1 MIGFLKGKV
10 IDTNKSD
17 ITVLTNNSV
26 GYKVNIASNL
36 KFLLDEEIELFIYT
50 SVKETE
56 ISLWGFQNKN
66 DLTLFE
72 YLISVS
78 GVGSK
83 TAMILIDTKGFEN
96 IIRSVVSGNSDA
108 LKVSGV
114 GSKTAQKIVIELK
127 SKLAKFSEGMMDAL
141 SANQNN
147 TRKVSQFLDDAIEAL
162 TSLGYREQ
170 DIKDAYNKLEE
181 VTAESAKDS
190 PTLVK
195 LLLRVI

>member
-1 MIGFLKGKV
+1 MISLLKGKV
-10 IDTNKSD
+10 IDTNKTD
-17 ITVLTNNSV
+17 ITLLTNDSV

-36 KFLLDEEIELFIYT
+36 KFLIEEEVQLFIYT

-56 ISLWGFQNKN
+56 ISLWGFLTKT

-96 IIRSVVSGNSDA
+96 IIRAVANEDYSA

-114 GSKTAQKIVIELK
+114 GPKTAQRIVIELK
-127 SKLAKFSEGMMDAL
+127 TKLAKFSEGLMDNINTGANSNRKVNPHFDDAL
-141 SANQNN
+141 
-147 TRKVSQFLDDAIEAL
+147 EAL

-170 DIKDAYNKLEE
+170 DVKEAYQNLEDSE
-181 VTAESAKDS
+181 LELAINS

-195 LLLRVI
+195 LLLKVI

>member
-1 MIGFLKGKV
+1 MISFLKGKV
-10 IDTNKSD
+10 IDTNKTD
-17 ITVLTNNSV
+17 ITLLTNESV

-36 KFLLDEEIELFIYT
+36 KFLLQEEVQLFIYT

-56 ISLWGFQNKN
+56 ISLWGFLTKT

-96 IIRSVVSGNSDA
+96 IIRAVINEDSDG

-114 GSKTAQKIVIELK
+114 GPKTAQRIVIELK
-127 SKLAKFSEGMMDAL
+127 TKLAKFSEGLVD
-141 SANQNN
+141 NIKGVGNN
-147 TRKVSQFLDDAIEAL
+147 SRKVNQYLDDAIEAL

-170 DIKDAYNKLEE
+170 DVKEAYNKLEDSE
-181 VTAESAKDS
+181 LEIAQNS

-195 LLLRVI
+195 LLLKVI

>member
-1 MIGFLKGKV
+1 MISFLRGKV

-17 ITVLTNNSV
+17 ITLLVNDSV
-26 GYKVNIASNL
+26 GYKINIASNL
-36 KFLLDEEIELFIYT
+36 KFLLQEEVELFIYT

-56 ISLWGFQNKN
+56 FSLWGFLTKT

-83 TAMILIDTKGFEN
+83 TAMILLDTKGFEN
-96 IIRSVVSGNSDA
+96 IIRAVVNEDSDG

-114 GSKTAQKIVIELK
+114 GPKTAQRIVIELK
-127 SKLAKFSEGMMDAL
+127 TKLAKFSEGLIDNV
-141 SANQNN
+141 SGVRNN
-147 TRKVSQFLDDAIEAL
+147 NRKVNPYLDDAIEAL

-170 DIKDAYNKLEE
+170 DVKNAYNKLEDSE
-181 VTAESAKDS
+181 LEIAQNS

-195 LLLRVI
+195 LLLKVI

>member
-1 MIGFLKGKV
+1 MIGYLKGKV
-10 IDTNKSD
+10 VDTNKSD
-17 ITVLTNNSV
+17 ITILTNDGV

-36 KFLLDEEIELFIYT
+36 KFLLQEEISLYIYT

-66 DLTLFE
+66 DLILFE

-83 TAMILIDTKGFEN
+83 TAMSLIDIKGFDN
-96 IIRSVVSGNSDA
+96 IIRAVVSGDFGE

-114 GSKTAQKIVIELK
+114 GPKTAQKIVIELK
-127 SKLAKFSEGMMDAL
+127 TKLAKFSEGLEGTINHVSNSNKKVNQYFEDAL
-141 SANQNN
+141 
-147 TRKVSQFLDDAIEAL
+147 EAL
-162 TSLGYREQ
+162 TSLGYRDQ
-170 DIKDAYNKLEE
+170 DVKDAYSRLEQ
-181 VTAESAKDS
+181 AQLDNINDS

-195 LLLRVI
+195 LLLKVI